1 MATKKFTHTQVV
13 NKKSK
18 INNSKID
25 ALIFIDTNVLL
36 DFYRIRYN
44 DVSMQLLDEIVKHK
58 DLIITTFQV
67 EMEFKKHRQLILGES
82 YGEFIK
88 NRNINFTIPQILR
101 DNEEVN
107 KLNAAR
113 NNIFNYQRALEDKF
127 KKTYIDPENSDDV
140 YIKLEEVFRHESQYI
155 LENQSELSEQIINL
169 AKRRFDLGS
178 PPRKDK
184 DNSIGDAVNWEWIL
198 KCAENSEKSI
208 IIVSRDSDY
217 GRIFDKK
224 PYINDF
230 LAHEFYQK
238 LKGGPKIILTN
249 FLTDAFKYVQIPITD
264 EMVKE
269 EQNIISNK
277 NTVDLINA
285 NAMKEALETLQNSL
299 NIRFWQSSDNN
310 TWEDALTKIRNT
322 SLDGPSFDLINYQ
335 FPSWQKT
342 INENV
347 NSKSKKQ
354 SESEIDSTKDKN
366 NKEKKHRNN

>member
-1 MATKKFTHTQVV
+1 MATKKLKHTQVV
-13 NKKSK
+13 NKESK
-18 INNSKID
+18 INNKID

-101 DNEEVN
+101 DNEEVDRI
-107 KLNAAR
+107 NAAR
-113 NNIFNYQRALEDKF
+113 GDIFNYQRALEEKF

-155 LENQSELSEQIINL
+155 LENQSDLSEQIINL
-169 AKRRFDLGS
+169 AKKRFDLGS

-198 KCAENSEKSI
+198 ECAKNSEKSI

-238 LKGGPKIILTN
+238 QKGDSKIILTN
-249 FLTDAFKYVQIPITD
+249 LLTDAFKYVQIPITD
-264 EMVKE
+264 DMVKE

-277 NTVDLINA
+277 NIVDLMNA
-285 NAMKEALETLQNSL
+285 NAMRDALETLQNSL
-299 NIRFWQSSDNN
+299 NTRLWQASDNN
-310 TWEDALTKIRNT
+310 TWADALTKIRNT
-322 SLDGPSFDLINYQ
+322 SFDSPSFDLINYQ

-342 INENV
+342 INENI
-347 NSKSKKQ
+347 NLKAKNQ
-354 SESEIDSTKDKN
+354 SEIEEHSTK
-366 NKEKKHRNN
+366 NKENKSSKQ